1 MAETTTTKIYEVE
14 IKATEAFKSLID
26 MKNQA
31 KELKAEMD
39 KLDVST
45 EKGAESYYD
54 LASKLKAVN
63 AEAAKYQK
71 EIQNNIVKQSANT
84 GSLKSLRAELSNLT
98 KQYDELSAA
107 ERNGTTGEEKLKQI
121 TAVTNEIKEAEEAT
135 QRYYR
140 NVGNYENAVTNAFA
154 DLRKEIK
161 DYRSQLLTLQE
172 GTEEYA
178 ATMQKLADAQ
188 FKLKDMNEIA
198 SHSADDLGEKLA
210 TLTRISG
217 GLAAGF
223 SVVQSGLALTGKE
236 SEELEKV
243 MIRLQASIALV
254 QGLQGLEGL
263 GKDLQIARQQFGGA
277 LTSVKAFIGG
287 LSGVKK
293 ALYATGIGV
302 LIGALGTLVANWDKI
317 TEAIMGSNDEAERHR
332 QYMEEILDNSNK
344 YIDNLNHEI
353 ALMKIRGASELDA
366 LKTKR
371 KDLEAEKERL
381 QAQIELNEKR
391 IYTEDLGGRLRK
403 QMYKDNE
410 ALAEQIEKISGQI
423 AEVDKSIELET
434 ARVEEAEKKKRE
446 EYQKTQ
452 DAARDAAKAKSEE
465 EAVKRAEEA
474 GKAYA
479 KAIED
484 EAKRRRDIMVR
495 EAEIRMGLMDKES
508 LEYQN
513 ALELELQLQAEA
525 EIKKLEQE
533 EGTAELIR
541 LIREQLARDLAEL
554 DEEML
559 GDVDGMLEEMTNKT
573 LDEINNTNAQ
583 IAEMTEERKQ
593 MAKDMV
599 LSSVDS
605 FNQLFDAMS
614 QRASERI
621 AERYDS
627 EQDALDRKL
636 AHQMISQEE
645 YDKQTEELEKQRAK
659 EEAKLARQDAIRER
673 VQALF
678 QIAMS
683 TAEGIMKSVASSPM
697 TGGLPWSA
705 IVGAL
710 GAVQAAAVMAQPL
723 PKAAKGKY
731 IEGPSHAMGGV
742 QIEAEGGE
750 AIINRRSTSAF
761 LPLLSAINQ
770 AGGGIPFMKPGT
782 DGGYAIRSSLSTAK
796 GMTRADMEN
805 AIEKAFNKVKVV
817 ATIEDIRREDAN
829 YMKIE
834 SSGTF

>member
-1 MAETTTTKIYEVE
+1 MEETKTKVYEVE
-14 IKATEAFKSLID
+14 IKATEALKSLID

-45 EKGAESYYD
+45 REGAEEYYG
-54 LASKLKAVN
+54 LASKLRVVN

-71 EIQNNIVKQSANT
+71 EVQNDIVKQRENT

-107 ERNGTTGEEKLKQI
+107 ERNGTAGEEKLKQI

-223 SVVQSGLALTGKE
+223 NVVQSGLALTGKE
-236 SEELEKV
+236 SEEFEKV

-277 LTSVKAFIGG
+277 LTSAKAFIGG

-371 KDLEAEKERL
+371 EDLEAEKERL
-381 QAQIELNEKR
+381 QAEIDLNEKR
-391 IYTEDLGGRLRK
+391 IYTEDLGGRKRR
-403 QMYKDNE
+403 QMYKSNE

-423 AEVDKSIELET
+423 AEVNKSIELEA

-446 EYQKTQ
+446 EYRKTQ
-452 DAARDAAKAKSEE
+452 ETAREAAEAKSEE
-465 EAVKRAEEA
+465 DAAKRAEEA

-495 EAEIRMGLMDKES
+495 EAELRMELMDKES

-513 ALELELQLQAEA
+513 ALALELQLQAEA

-533 EGTAELIR
+533 KGTAELIR

-554 DEEML
+554 DEDML
-559 GDVDGMLEEMTNKT
+559 GDVDGMLEEMANKT
-573 LDEINNTNAQ
+573 LDEINRTNEEVAQ
-583 IAEMTEERKQ
+583 LSEERKQ
-593 MAKDMV
+593 MAKDMIV
-599 LSSVDS
+599 SSVDS

-636 AHQMISQEE
+636 AHQLISQEE
-645 YDKQTEELEKQRAK
+645 YEKQTGELEKQRAK

-678 QIAMS
+678 SIAMS
-683 TAEGIMKSVASSPM
+683 TATAVMNAMAGSTFTA
-697 TGGLPWSA
+697 GLPWTA
-705 IVGAL
+705 IATAL

-723 PKAAKGKY
+723 PQAARGRY
-731 IEGPSHAMGGV
+731 IQGPSHAMGGV
-742 QIEAEGGE
+742 PIEVEGGE
-750 AIINRRSTSAF
+750 AVINKRSTSAF

-770 AGGGIPFMKPGT
+770 AGGGIPFMRPGA
-782 DGGYAIRSSLSTAK
+782 DGGYAIRSSQSSAK
-796 GMTRADMEN
+796 TMTRDDMER
-805 AIEKAFNKVKVV
+805 AIDAAFSRVHIAV
-817 ATIEDIRREDAN
+817 AVEDIRREDKKYAD
-829 YMKIE
+829 IE
-834 SSGTF
+834 SNGTF

>member
-1 MAETTTTKIYEVE
+1 MEDTKTKVYEVE

-45 EKGAESYYD
+45 EKGAEAYYD
-54 LASKLKAVN
+54 FASKLKAVN

-107 ERNGTTGEEKLKQI
+107 ERNGTAGEEKLKQI

-223 SVVQSGLALTGKE
+223 NVVQSGLALTGKE
-236 SEELEKV
+236 SEEFEKV

-254 QGLQGLEGL
+254 QGFQGLEGL

-277 LTSVKAFIGG
+277 LTSAKAFIGG

-353 ALMKIRGASELDA
+353 AIMKIRGASELDA

-371 KDLEAEKERL
+371 EDLEAEKERL
-381 QAQIELNEKR
+381 QAEIDLNEKR
-391 IYTEDLGGRLRK
+391 IYTEDLGGRKRR
-403 QMYKDNE
+403 QMYKSNE

-423 AEVDKSIELET
+423 AEVDKSIELEA

-446 EYQKTQ
+446 EYRKTQ
-452 DAARDAAKAKSEE
+452 EAAREAAEAKSEE
-465 EAVKRAEEA
+465 DAAKRAEEA

-495 EAEIRMGLMDKES
+495 EAELRMELMDKES

-513 ALELELQLQAEA
+513 ALALELQLQAEA

-559 GDVDGMLEEMTNKT
+559 GDVDGMLEEMANKT
-573 LDEINNTNAQ
+573 LEEINRTNEEVAQ
-583 IAEMTEERKQ
+583 LSEERKQ
-593 MAKDMV
+593 MAKDMIV
-599 LSSVDS
+599 SSVDS

-636 AHQMISQEE
+636 AHQLISQEE
-645 YDKQTEELEKQRAK
+645 YEKQTGELEKQRAK

-678 QIAMS
+678 SIAMS
-683 TAEGIMKSVASSPM
+683 TATAVMNAMAGSTFTA
-697 TGGLPWSA
+697 GLPWTA
-705 IVGAL
+705 IATAL

-723 PKAAKGKY
+723 PQAARGRY
-731 IEGPSHAMGGV
+731 IQGPSHAMGGV
-742 QIEAEGGE
+742 PIEVEGGE
-750 AIINRRSTSAF
+750 AVINKRSTSAF

-770 AGGGIPFMKPGT
+770 AGGGIPFMRPGA
-782 DGGYAIRSSLSTAK
+782 DGGYAIRASQSSAK
-796 GMTRADMEN
+796 TMTRDDMER
-805 AIEKAFNKVKVV
+805 AIDAAFSRVHIAV
-817 ATIEDIRREDAN
+817 AVEDIRREDKKYAD
-829 YMKIE
+829 IE
-834 SSGTF
+834 SNGTF